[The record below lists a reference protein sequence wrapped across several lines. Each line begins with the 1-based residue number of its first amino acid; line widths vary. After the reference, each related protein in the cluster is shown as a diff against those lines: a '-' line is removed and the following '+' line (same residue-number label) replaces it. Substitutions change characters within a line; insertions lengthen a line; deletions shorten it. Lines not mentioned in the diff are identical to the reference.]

1 MNFRRIFLL
10 SLFFHKKEYTVIE
23 QIQHLNKQIYALK
36 EERRQLHK
44 KLYIESQEKVFKMA
58 KEQYS
63 QLKIAKTLPIFI

>member
-1 MNFRRIFLL
+1 MNFRSIFLL
-10 SLFFHKKEYTVIE
+10 SLFFHKRESTVIE

-44 KLYIESQEKVFKMA
+44 KLYIQSQEKVFKMA

-63 QLKIAKTLPIFI
+63 QLKIAKTLPTFM